1 MQVQYSYNRYKYVHI
16 HIRDKWTRVVC
27 ASGSGIQKI
36 DTSDLSIATIVFV
49 KEHRVL
55 RTGSALEKMPD
66 RVGCTDTP
74 KHFYFSTT
82 TLSTQVQKYLQ
93 EKLFNVCTLLLKMLL
108 AFLVVRKKNKQG
120 QLSNTM

>member
-1 MQVQYSYNRYKYVHI
+1 MKFIKETVNFGAISIPFQAINAHCAMHSVHTTKSGVCTAAIILSTYLVIFFFDFKCKYNILTIDTNMYIYI

-55 RTGSALEKMPD
+55 RTGSAL
-66 RVGCTDTP
+66 
-74 KHFYFSTT
+74 
-82 TLSTQVQKYLQ
+82 
-93 EKLFNVCTLLLKMLL
+93 
-108 AFLVVRKKNKQG
+108 
-120 QLSNTM
+120 